1 MDKRGEDEF
10 ISNSG
15 ILISKGVVLLK
26 HYNSYGKVKI
36 NKITLALLR
45 EAAGVFI
52 RRFQD
57 PFSLN
62 RASSIHN
69 GILQAVAKKGMYK
82 FRSMCSKDVA
92 V

>member
-1 MDKRGEDEF
+1 M
-10 ISNSG
+10 
-15 ILISKGVVLLK
+15 VLLK

-36 NKITLALLR
+36 KTLELLR

-52 RRFQD
+52 KRFQD

-62 RASSIHN
+62 RAPSIRN
-69 GILQAVAKKGMYK
+69 GILLAIVKKGMYK
-82 FRSMCSKDVA
+82 FRSMCSKFVA